1 MKRFNFYLSLMLL
14 LVFTAA
20 CSDEFDQPPMVIPT
34 AEHHA
39 NMTIAEFNAKHWQD
53 DRNYIDTVKEDE
65 IIHGWVT
72 SSDESGN
79 IYKCLYIMDESG
91 EGLAISINQ
100 NSLYNNYRIGQE
112 IVLPMKD
119 YFVGKYNG
127 QQQLGYPQ
135 WYASGNAWE
144 ATFLPQAMWESLVE
158 INGLPDLS
166 KIDTLEVSLS
176 DFVGKSDPETLR
188 KYQGRLVRINSVT
201 FDDANG
207 ENTFAEASA
216 STNRNISD
224 ANGMSLTVRNS
235 NYADFRAD
243 ILPEG
248 EVDVIGLL
256 GSYGT
261 NWQLVLRSAEDVI
274 GGGKEGTKSNPF
286 TVARAIELQNTSSK
300 GWVTGYAV
308 GAVKSERTTVT
319 SNDDIEWGAPTE
331 MDNTLVLADDPNC
344 KDYTKVVIV
353 PLPQNTIFREQAN
366 LHDNAFY
373 YKGQFKVK
381 GTLASY
387 SDGVAGITGNTGS
400 TDEYVLPYPYP
411 EKAVTELNETFDSN
425 IPTTWT
431 VVTLAGNVNWIHY
444 AYPKNNPTTFCAEFF
459 NTRTTSAVDSWL
471 ISPRLDIKNATSKI
485 FSFTTEVASGSRKPI
500 EVYILD
506 SKDPSSATVKV
517 KLNPTLPAI
526 PSSGYSPWTSSGDI
540 DLSQWADGEYYIGFN
555 YNGDA
560 DNSVAT
566 WCVDDVTFGKG
577 GSAPAPNRADFETM
591 PKATTTVGTYTSTKG
606 WVATNCTLLEGG
618 TGSNP
623 IFEFIGYMP
632 GSSDPAKAPTIN
644 GGTDKVGTIVSP
656 TLKGGMAKLMFNYGC
671 AYSGKDLSFRVD
683 VKKDGSVVK
692 SWTITNNN
700 VTQKNAYKFE
710 EACSVQGDFTIEF
723 TNLCPTNSTGNK
735 DRVSIWNVTWDP
747 AN

>member
-1 MKRFNFYLSLMLL
+1 MFNRKKY
-14 LVFTAA
+14 
-20 CSDEFDQPPMVIPT
+20 SD
-34 AEHHA
+34 
-39 NMTIAEFNAKHWQD
+39 
-53 DRNYIDTVKEDE
+53 VK
-65 IIHGWVT
+65 V
-72 SSDESGN
+72 
-79 IYKCLYIMDESG
+79 
-91 EGLAISINQ
+91 
-100 NSLYNNYRIGQE
+100 NS
-112 IVLPMKD
+112 
-119 YFVGKYNG
+119 
-127 QQQLGYPQ
+127 
-135 WYASGNAWE
+135 
-144 ATFLPQAMWESLVE
+144 
-158 INGLPDLS
+158 
-166 KIDTLEVSLS
+166 
-176 DFVGKSDPETLR
+176 
-188 KYQGRLVRINSVT
+188 
-201 FDDANG
+201 
-207 ENTFAEASA
+207 
-216 STNRNISD
+216 
-224 ANGMSLTVRNS
+224 
-235 NYADFRAD
+235 
-243 ILPEG
+243 
-248 EVDVIGLL
+248 
-256 GSYGT
+256 
-261 NWQLVLRSAEDVI
+261 
-274 GGGKEGTKSNPF
+274 SNP
-286 TVARAIELQNTSSK
+286 N
-300 GWVTGYAV
+300 
-308 GAVKSERTTVT
+308 
-319 SNDDIEWGAPTE
+319 
-331 MDNTLVLADDPNC
+331 
-344 KDYTKVVIV
+344 
-353 PLPQNTIFREQAN
+353 
-366 LHDNAFY
+366 
-373 YKGQFKVK
+373 
-381 GTLASY
+381 
-387 SDGVAGITGNTGS
+387 
-400 TDEYVLPYPYP
+400 
-411 EKAVTELNETFDSN
+411 
-425 IPTTWT
+425 
-431 VVTLAGNVNWIHY
+431 
-444 AYPKNNPTTFCAEFF
+444 
-459 NTRTTSAVDSWL
+459 
-471 ISPRLDIKNATSKI
+471 IKNATSKI